1 VFAHSSFKDK
11 WKPAIMGA
19 VSQYGHLLSEQQV
32 SELKKELPPAEQQEP
47 ESPQA

>member
-1 VFAHSSFKDK
+1 MFAHSSFKDK

-19 VSQYGHLLSEQQV
+19 VLQYGHLLSEQQV
-32 SELKKELPPAEQQEP
+32 SELKEELSPAEQEP